1 MKLGQ
6 TPSQTVGP
14 YFAYGLV
21 PEQYGYPL
29 AQVANET
36 IVGKNPRIS
45 IMGRVFDGK
54 DEPVVDALIEIWQTE
69 SGFARFGTGT
79 TLDRSYKF
87 NTTKP
92 QGRSSDEAPNLTVIV
107 FMRGLL
113 SHLYTRMYF
122 ADEEETNKRDNVLKN
137 LPDTRRRTLIAKSV
151 GPAQYQFDIHLQ
163 GEHETVFFDL

>member
-36 IVGKNPRIS
+36 IVGKNPPIS
-45 IMGRVFDGK
+45 IMGRILDGK
-54 DEPVVDALIEIWQTE
+54 DEPVVDALVEIWQTG
-69 SGFARFGTGT
+69 SGFARYGTGT
-79 TLDRSYKF
+79 TPDRSYKF

-137 LPDTRRRTLIAKSV
+137 LTDTRRRTLIAKSV